1 MITRSAGILL
11 PISALSTQGGIG
23 TLGKEAIDFAD
34 KLKRAGQTY
43 WQVLPVNPAGKGNS
57 PYQPLSAF
65 AGSELYIDLQRLAED
80 GLAERGAIP
89 LGESGYVNY
98 AAVRSVKDKILRGAF
113 AKFIPHKDY
122 HDFVAENKFWLEPYA
137 LFMAIRRHYKG
148 KELCF
153 WKTEDRAY
161 TPSVIERYADKLK
174 AEIDYH
180 KFLQYR
186 FFGDWQILHDY
197 CNSIGIK
204 LMGDMPIY
212 VSPDGA
218 DLWMNPNQFE
228 LDEDYN
234 PTHVAGV
241 PPDCFSETGQR
252 WGNPLYRWEV
262 MADDGFDWWC
272 QRIKVAS
279 KLFDALR
286 IDHFIGLARYWSIPA
301 TSDTAI
307 KGRWRK
313 GPGKAFIDAINL
325 AAGDMQ
331 IVAEDLGLPHPAA
344 KRLLKYSGYPGMK
357 VMQFEFDEG
366 AEPYNLTKN
375 TVIYGGTH
383 DNDTLS
389 GWYKSL
395 PQDRKEFVCDYLGAR
410 GDNDIK
416 NRLLRF
422 GYASPCDLAV
432 FQMQDVLWLGST
444 ARMNIPGTPAGNWRW
459 RMKKDAFD
467 EIKIENLC
475 KLAQLYGRTEKDNG
489 NKI

>member
-1 MITRSAGILL
+1 MLTRSAGIIL
-11 PISALSTQGGIG
+11 PISALSSQGGIG
-23 TLGKEAIDFAD
+23 TLGKEALAFAD
-34 KLKRAGQTY
+34 NLKAAGQTY

-65 AGSELYIDLQRLAED
+65 AGSELYIDLERLAED
-80 GLAERGAIP
+80 GLIEWGAIP
-89 LGESGYVNY
+89 TGESGYVNY
-98 AAVRSVKDKILRGAF
+98 AAVRSVKDKILRSAF
-113 AKFIPHKDY
+113 QKFTPDKEY
-122 HDFVAENKFWLEPYA
+122 EQFVAENKFWLEPYA

-174 AEIDYH
+174 TECDYH

-218 DLWMNPNQFE
+218 DVWMNPNQFE
-228 LDEDYN
+228 LDEGYN
-234 PTHVAGV
+234 PTNVAGV

-252 WGNPLYRWEV
+252 WGNPLYRWDV
-262 MADDGFDWWC
+262 MADDDFNWWC
-272 QRIKVAS
+272 QRIKVAA

-301 TSDTAI
+301 KSDTAI

-313 GPGKAFIDAINL
+313 GPGKAFIDAINA

-331 IVAEDLGLPHPAA
+331 IIAEDLGLPHPAA

-366 AEPYNLTKN
+366 AEPYSLAKN

-389 GWYKSL
+389 GWYKAL
-395 PQDRKEFVCDYLGAR
+395 PQDRKAFVCDSLGAS
-410 GDNDIK
+410 GDKDIK
-416 NRLLRF
+416 TRLLRF

-432 FQMQDVLWLGST
+432 FQMQDILWLGST
-444 ARMNIPGTPAGNWRW
+444 ARMNIPGTPTGNWRW
-459 RMKKDAFD
+459 RMKKGAFD
-467 EIKIENLC
+467 DIKIEKLC
-475 KLAQLYGRTEKDNG
+475 KLAQLYGRTEINNG

>member
-1 MITRSAGILL
+1 M

-23 TLGKEAIDFAD
+23 ALGKEALAFAD
-34 KLKRAGQTY
+34 SLKAAGQTY

-65 AGSELYIDLQRLAED
+65 AGSELYIDLERLAED
-80 GLAERGAIP
+80 GLIEKGAIP

-113 AKFIPHKDY
+113 AKFTPDKDY
-122 HDFVAENKFWLEPYA
+122 EVFVAENKFWLEPYA
-137 LFMAIRRHYKG
+137 LFMAIRRQYKG

-153 WKTEDRAY
+153 WQPEDRAY
-161 TPSVIERYADKLK
+161 TPSVIERYADTLK
-174 AEIDYH
+174 TEIDYH

-218 DLWMNPNQFE
+218 DVWMNPNQFE

-252 WGNPLYRWEV
+252 WGNPLYRWDV

-301 TSDTAI
+301 KSDTAI

-313 GPGKAFIDAINL
+313 GPGKAFIDAINV

-344 KRLLKYSGYPGMK
+344 KRLLKYSDYPGMK

-416 NRLLRF
+416 TRLLRF

-432 FQMQDVLWLGST
+432 FQMQDILWLGST
-444 ARMNIPGTPAGNWRW
+444 ARMNVPGTPAGNWRW
-459 RMKKDAFD
+459 RMKKGAFD
-467 EIKIENLC
+467 EIKIEKLC
-475 KLAQLYGRTEKDNG
+475 KLAQLYGRTEKNNG